1 MDTVKQ
7 ILEQKGK
14 SVFTIGPNASVY
26 DAIAMMAEKHVGALV
41 VTEDDNLVGLISERD
56 YARKG
61 ILHGRS
67 SPDTKVSEIM
77 TNRVLVV
84 PPERTTEECMALM
97 TEKRFRHLPVVE
109 DGKLV
114 GMVSLGDMVK
124 SIISEQ
130 RFTIEQLE
138 HYITS

>member
-1 MDTVKQ
+1 MNTVKQ

-26 DAIAMMAEKHVGALV
+26 DAITIMAEKRVGALP
-41 VTEDDNLVGLISERD
+41 VTEGDNLVGLISERD
-56 YARKG
+56 YAHKG
-61 ILHGRS
+61 ILRGRT
-67 SPDTKVSEIM
+67 SPDTNVSEIM
-77 TNRVLVV
+77 TKRVMVV
-84 PPERTTEECMALM
+84 PPERTIEECMALM

-124 SIISEQ
+124 AIISEDK
-130 RFTIEQLE
+130 FMIEQLE